1 MSLSSAPEE
10 SPEGV
15 SLSRRQL
22 LAAGAAGAASAAAV
36 AAGTAEAGR
45 VSGYPRLRIIQLSK
59 LQRNKAVKFNYPLEK
74 QPNVLVD
81 FGRPVPAGVGPN
93 RSIVAYS
100 RLCQHMGCE
109 VEYRPFAR
117 ELNCPCHQTRYD
129 PERKGSIIQGVAMQP
144 LPRVLLEVRRGAVW
158 AVGIDGL
165 IYGYRS
171 NLTPGD
177 PVGG

>member
-1 MSLSSAPEE
+1 
-10 SPEGV
+10 
-15 SLSRRQL
+15 
-22 LAAGAAGAASAAAV
+22 
-36 AAGTAEAGR
+36 
-45 VSGYPRLRIIQLSK
+45 
-59 LQRNKAVKFNYPLEK
+59 
-74 QPNVLVD
+74 
-81 FGRPVPAGVGPN
+81 
-93 RSIVAYS
+93 
-100 RLCQHMGCE
+100 

-117 ELNCPCHQTRYD
+117 ELYCPCHQTRYD